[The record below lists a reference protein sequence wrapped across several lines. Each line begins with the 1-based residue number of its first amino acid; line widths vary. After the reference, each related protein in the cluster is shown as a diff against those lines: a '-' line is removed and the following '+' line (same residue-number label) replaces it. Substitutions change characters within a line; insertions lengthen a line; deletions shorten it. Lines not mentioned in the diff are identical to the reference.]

1 MGPADDEGKIG
12 GGIPFPG
19 LDRPIDRLR
28 ILEEGNLEPTEDIAI
43 ERSPRLGIGFDR
55 GRAAQRHHPHHAPS
69 PPRGPRQPGRRR
81 PLRQARWCRRRS
93 REEHEPPAAAD
104 PRIDTGKGSRGRA
117 SHSRTTDDDR
127 VGPVEIETCWPQ
139 PRGIGE
145 CDDADPLAI
154 LALQQ
159 SGGAFRAR
167 QIPDHEQDLIGRFQ
181 RYRQAEGGLGP
192 AVILDEH
199 PPRRAAEADA
209 EPARS
214 VACPFPCR
222 VLHGRVSD
230 ELAIGILDPDACG
243 RRRRDQ
249 QWRPGAGPVD
259 AVEPDHSLPRPG
271 LGPDNKG

>member
-1 MGPADDEGKIG
+1 M
-12 GGIPFPG
+12 
-19 LDRPIDRLR
+19 
-28 ILEEGNLEPTEDIAI
+28 
-43 ERSPRLGIGFDR
+43 
-55 GRAAQRHHPHHAPS
+55 
-69 PPRGPRQPGRRR
+69 
-81 PLRQARWCRRRS
+81 
-93 REEHEPPAAAD
+93 
-104 PRIDTGKGSRGRA
+104 
-117 SHSRTTDDDR
+117 
-127 VGPVEIETCWPQ
+127 TCWPQ
-139 PRGIGE
+139 PRSIGE